1 MALKVL
7 MRKKELTEKQK
18 QLVELRKVS
27 ETFPTREINLEKAIE
42 EAETEEEKR
51 SSKKRLKSLKP
62 IRLKM
67 KQRLQ
72 KLRLKLP
79 ASKRRLKRL
88 KDPHPLAPQQ
98 NNQKTKKKR
107 EVILCQ

>member
-27 ETFPTREINLEKAIE
+27 ETFPTREINLERRLKRPKPKRK
-42 EAETEEEKR
+42 KR

-62 IRLKM
+62 IKLKM
-67 KQRLQ
+67 KQR
-72 KLRLKLP
+72 
-79 ASKRRLKRL
+79 
-88 KDPHPLAPQQ
+88 
-98 NNQKTKKKR
+98 
-107 EVILCQ
+107 